1 MIKLFHSNWIIREEW
16 FELLKRVPNEELLR
30 NRIGGQGSILNT
42 IFHILDVE
50 YSWICGIQGKPEV
63 QVRFENYN
71 TLEQL
76 KTLSDSWMQEIKLF
90 LETWSDDF
98 ENDIVTV
105 PWSEERYTEGE
116 ILLHII
122 AHEIHHMGQLSI
134 WAREMGIQPV
144 SANVI
149 GRGLFVV

>member
-1 MIKLFHSNWIIREEW
+1 MIKLFHSNWMIREEW
-16 FELLKRVPNEELLR
+16 FELLKQVPNEELLR
-30 NRIGGQGSILNT
+30 NRIGGPGSIFYT

-50 YSWICGIQGKPEV
+50 YSWICGIQGKPEIQV
-63 QVRFENYN
+63 QYENCN

-76 KTLSDSWMQEIKLF
+76 KKLSDSWMQETKLF

-98 ENDIVTV
+98 KNDIVTV
-105 PWSEERYTEGE
+105 PWSEGGYTKGE

-149 GRGLFVV
+149 GRGLFAV